1 MPDQASIH
9 FIPWIVLLAIVVCL
23 ATCVMAFTVHSHLLA
38 QGGARRRLWLMLAG
52 FCVGAGIWAA
62 HFLALLAYAPGP
74 VVGYNLWLAAASF
87 IASIVLTTAGLGVS
101 LRRGRLFAAAGG
113 AIVGL
118 AATAAYF
125 IAVLSVVIAGALEWN
140 LLLSV
145 LAALAGILL
154 GAASMLAY
162 REQTGWRALLSGAA
176 LLALAIGLL
185 HSVAMVALTAM
196 PADPAS
202 APSPQLDLSLL
213 AIAIA
218 GMTLL
223 LLLGGYAT
231 AAVDRRAM
239 QNTFGRIGELIDAAA
254 EGLVIADD
262 GVIVNVNARVLELS
276 ASTRDNLIGKDVF
289 GDLLTDLPAGRR
301 GANNVFAGI
310 HLLTWDGK
318 AVPVEAIRRRMEVP
332 GRGNEVYSI
341 RDMREREEAERELAK
356 ANQAV
361 REKELEM
368 RQCGQMLQN
377 ALGSMVQG
385 LGMYDA
391 DERLVICNERYAAV
405 YGLAPDAIKPGMSLR
420 EVVQKRIDNGV
431 YAGKSPKAYMESRL
445 AAVGKPEDI
454 TQELNNGRII
464 AVTRRLISGGGW
476 VTTHRDITERMHM
489 EAQIE
494 QLANHDALTE
504 LPSRK
509 SLREQLGECLAKAA
523 RHDRRIAV
531 LILGIDRFGAI
542 NDALG
547 HGIGD
552 SLLRL
557 IARRLQDS
565 MQRESVLGRYSDDQF
580 IVAATVE
587 TSGQDV
593 DELIGK
599 LQNEIRKPLTVEG
612 TTLEVTAT
620 IGVTLYPA
628 DGADADTLL
637 KNAALALQRAKADR
651 RGSHR
656 FFEPAMSREL
666 KARHSLEQDL
676 SKALDKREFD
686 IHYQPIVDLTR
697 SEITGFEAF
706 LRWNHPTRGSVSPA
720 TFIPLAE
727 EIGLINAIEQWTLQ
741 RACKQAME
749 WPKNFTLA
757 VNVSKSRFH
766 APDLIPS
773 IGKTLAAT
781 DFAADRLQIE
791 VTEKVLHENAD
802 EALKILR
809 ELFDLGVRVVLDDF
823 GAGFSSLTYLRLFPF
838 HKIKIDRS
846 FIARLTD
853 GEDARVIIRTL
864 ARLGMGLRLAT
875 AAEGVETKEQFDIVR
890 AEGCT
895 EMQGHYFS
903 PPKTAEEISRLL
915 MMKPL
920 GKTDAV
926 A

>member
-1 MPDQASIH
+1 M
-9 FIPWIVLLAIVVCL
+9 
-23 ATCVMAFTVHSHLLA
+23 
-38 QGGARRRLWLMLAG
+38 RK
-52 FCVGAGIWAA
+52 
-62 HFLALLAYAPGP
+62 
-74 VVGYNLWLAAASF
+74 
-87 IASIVLTTAGLGVS
+87 
-101 LRRGRLFAAAGG
+101 RGQ
-113 AIVGL
+113 
-118 AATAAYF
+118 
-125 IAVLSVVIAGALEWN
+125 
-140 LLLSV
+140 
-145 LAALAGILL
+145 IL
-154 GAASMLAY
+154 
-162 REQTGWRALLSGAA
+162 QT
-176 LLALAIGLL
+176 
-185 HSVAMVALTAM
+185 
-196 PADPAS
+196 
-202 APSPQLDLSLL
+202 
-213 AIAIA
+213 
-218 GMTLL
+218 
-223 LLLGGYAT
+223 
-231 AAVDRRAM
+231 
-239 QNTFGRIGELIDAAA
+239 
-254 EGLVIADD
+254 
-262 GVIVNVNARVLELS
+262 
-276 ASTRDNLIGKDVF
+276 
-289 GDLLTDLPAGRR
+289 
-301 GANNVFAGI
+301 
-310 HLLTWDGK
+310 
-318 AVPVEAIRRRMEVP
+318 
-332 GRGNEVYSI
+332 
-341 RDMREREEAERELAK
+341 
-356 ANQAV
+356 
-361 REKELEM
+361 
-368 RQCGQMLQN
+368 
-377 ALGSMVQG
+377 ALGTMIQG

-391 DERLVICNERYAAV
+391 DERLVICNERYATV
-405 YGLAPDAIKPGMSLR
+405 YGLAADAIKAGMTLR

-431 YAGKSPKAYMESRL
+431 YAGKSAREYMENRL
-445 AAVGKPEDI
+445 ATVGKPEDSRLA
-454 TQELNNGRII
+454 LNNGRII
-464 AVTRRLISGGGW
+464 AVTRRPISGGGW
-476 VTTHRDITERMHM
+476 VTTHRDVTEHMHM

-509 SLREQLGECLAKAA
+509 SLREQLGEYLAKAA

-547 HGIGD
+547 HGVGD

-565 MQRESVLGRYSDDQF
+565 MHRDSVLGRYSDDQF
-580 IVAATVE
+580 IIAATVE
-587 TSGQDV
+587 TAGHDV

-599 LQNEIRKPLTVEG
+599 VQSEIRKPLTVEG
-612 TTLEVTAT
+612 ATLEVTAT
-620 IGVTLYPA
+620 IGVSLYPA

-651 RGSHR
+651 RGAHR

-781 DFAADRLQIE
+781 DFAADRLQVE
-791 VTEKVLHENAD
+791 VTEKVLHENTD